1 MEVSFTY
8 IRNRIREHKRQ
19 DLLQACYNVLDSEEK
34 EPKPVWFV
42 FLLMKWTY
50 LHGEET
56 YPSKVL
62 TDKQFSNILNS
73 IFNFNQ
79 EHVSSF
85 LKQGKIDRAL
95 HIIFSQQFYLQE
107 GVRKEKFA
115 TQLKLF
121 CILKSKYDI
130 DVRFKAE
137 TGFSILDFIYLTQIT
152 WLYAN
157 SDILGKKELNF
168 NGYLSNDFLI
178 AVSQLTDLDKVRSFL
193 KLLVLDP
200 INTNEKIINF
210 KRSVRA
216 EELQSMERTFFTL
229 YPFQLFN
236 NGIRIIHKSVF
247 NYSANY
253 YIYDYLKSNDEG
265 FTTEFGLR
273 FEKYIEL
280 GIKEISYKYLNETEI
295 KKKLPPNSTA
305 VDFHLTEYNVFIECK
320 AIEIQPY
327 PSINPTDDL
336 LYNSLKDSIL
346 KAYFK
351 QLLPVSKKLNGSD
364 ENWGIILTYKKLF
377 WSHFVDLY
385 DLGKDKFDSLE
396 NNHLP
401 PENVFITDIYT
412 WDKVVQIIKNGQ
424 ATILDI
430 LKLAKSNNSV
440 GSTKKQ
446 SFDMHLDI
454 YDARRYN
461 LTYLTD
467 ELEKLKIRV

>member
-1 MEVSFTY
+1 MELNFLY

-19 DLLQACYNVLDSEEK
+19 DLLQACYNVLDNKEK
-34 EPKPVWFV
+34 EPKPVWV
-42 FLLMKWTY
+42 IFLLMKWTY
-50 LHGEET
+50 LYGEDT
-56 YPSKVL
+56 YPPKLL
-62 TDKQFSNILNS
+62 TEKQFTNILNS

-85 LKQGKIDRAL
+85 IKQGKIDRAF
-95 HIIFSQQFYLQE
+95 HILFSQQFYLQE
-107 GVRKEKFA
+107 WVRKEKFA

-121 CILKSKYDI
+121 CTLKSKYDI
-130 DVRFKAE
+130 NAE
-137 TGFSILDFIYLTQIT
+137 FETQTRLSICDFIYLIQLT

-157 SDILGKKELNF
+157 SDVLGKKGLGY
-168 NGYLSNDFLI
+168 NGYLSNDFLQV
-178 AVSQLTDLDKVRSFL
+178 ASQLTHIDNVGAFL

-200 INTNEKIINF
+200 INPNEKIINF

-216 EELQSMERTFFTL
+216 EELQSLERTFFTL
-229 YPFQLFN
+229 YPFQFFN
-236 NGIRIIHKSVF
+236 NGIRVIHKSVF
-247 NYSANY
+247 NYSAIY
-253 YIYDYLKSNDEG
+253 YIYDYLKANDKD

-280 GIKEISYKYLNETEI
+280 GIREVSFKYLNETEI
-295 KKKLPPNSTA
+295 EKKLPPHSTT
-305 VDFHLTEYNVFIECK
+305 VDFHLTEFNVFIECK

-327 PSINPTDDL
+327 PSVNPTDDL

-351 QLLPVSKKLNGSD
+351 QLVPVSKALNGYG

-385 DLGKDKFDSLE
+385 QLGKEKFESQDD
-396 NNHLP
+396 NHLP

-412 WDKVVQIIKNGQ
+412 WDKVVQIIKNRQ
-424 ATILDI
+424 ATIVDI
-430 LKLAKSNNSV
+430 LKIAKGNNSV
-440 GSTKKQ
+440 RDTKKAT
-446 SFDMHLDI
+446 FDMHLDA
-454 YDARRYN
+454 YDIQKYN

-467 ELEKLKIRV
+467 EVEKLKIRG